1 MVSKHHPPD
10 TVPVQ
15 NETLEM
21 QVHDGAV
28 RRPLRYEAHRIFFF
42 LDEVDESQSDPDP
55 LKHVCHLAA
64 RIILI
69 SV

>member
-21 QVHDGAV
+21 QVHDGAA
-28 RRPLRYEAHRIFFF
+28 RPLRYEAHRIFFF
-42 LDEVDESQSDPDP
+42 FFFLDEV
-55 LKHVCHLAA
+55 
-64 RIILI
+64 
-69 SV
+69 

>member
-15 NETLEM
+15 NETREM

-28 RRPLRYEAHRIFFF
+28 RRPLRQEAHRIFFF
-42 LDEVDESQSDPDP
+42 LDEV
-55 LKHVCHLAA
+55 
-64 RIILI
+64 
-69 SV
+69 